1 MRSVSVIGVG
11 LSKFGERWDTSFR
24 QLIAEAGVKA
34 ILDSGIDGKDIEAI
48 YGGCMASG
56 RFIGQEHIGALI
68 VDQLGLNPIPSTR
81 LEAACASG
89 SVAFRNAYL
98 AIASGMHDVV
108 AVGGV
113 EKMTEVSVEDAATA
127 LGGAGDQE
135 WELFIGATFPALYAL
150 IARRHM
156 QEYGTTEEQ
165 MALCAVKNHDNG
177 SKNPYAQ
184 YQNKITLETVMNSG
198 VIASPLKLF
207 DCSPI
212 TDGASAVIL
221 TAKNQHVK
229 ILTSQ
234 VATDSTGLAGR
245 ESITE
250 IKATKLASQ
259 KAFASANIDP
269 QEINVAELHDC
280 FTIAEIL
287 ALEDIGFAKKGEAG
301 PRLEK
306 GQFKLGSKGLIV
318 NTSGGLKAAGHPVG
332 ATGVKQVVEI
342 VQQLRGTAGKRQAE
356 GDAKLGLTHNIGG
369 SGATA
374 VIHILT
380 NKGKAFNK
388 N

>member
-1 MRSVSVIGVG
+1 
-11 LSKFGERWDTSFR
+11 SK
-24 QLIAEAGVKA
+24 
-34 ILDSGIDGKDIEAI
+34 
-48 YGGCMASG
+48 
-56 RFIGQEHIGALI
+56 
-68 VDQLGLNPIPSTR
+68 
-81 LEAACASG
+81 
-89 SVAFRNAYL
+89 
-98 AIASGMHDVV
+98 
-108 AVGGV
+108 
-113 EKMTEVSVEDAATA
+113 
-127 LGGAGDQE
+127 
-135 WELFIGATFPALYAL
+135 
-150 IARRHM
+150 
-156 QEYGTTEEQ
+156 
-165 MALCAVKNHDNG
+165 
-177 SKNPYAQ
+177 AQ
-184 YQNKITLETVMNSG
+184 YPFTLTKQDVLNSTC
-198 VIASPLKLF
+198 IADPLKLY

-250 IKATKLASQ
+250 IKATKLAAQ
-259 KAFASANIDP
+259 KAFASAKVEPTDIG
-269 QEINVAELHDC
+269 IAELHDC

-342 VQQLRGTAGKRQAE
+342 VQQLRGTAGKRQVE
-356 GDAKLGLTHNIGG
+356 DAKLGLTHNIGG

-374 VIHILT
+374 VVHIL
-380 NKGKAFNK
+380 GI
-388 N
+388 